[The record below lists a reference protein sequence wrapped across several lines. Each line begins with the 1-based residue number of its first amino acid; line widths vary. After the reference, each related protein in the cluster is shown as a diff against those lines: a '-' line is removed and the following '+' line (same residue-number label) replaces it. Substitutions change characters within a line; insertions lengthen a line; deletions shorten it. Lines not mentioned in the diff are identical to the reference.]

1 MPDFNNPQQDPG
13 MERRLLLVFAL
24 TFLVIILFQ
33 PLLKKYLPQT
43 AAPAPEKPTAVQP
56 ATPAVVASPPAP
68 QEAIPATGATRQAS
82 AEAETVI
89 ENNLYRVTLDNRG
102 GLVKSW
108 ILKTYYDEQGKP
120 LELVSK
126 AAAQFG
132 YPLSL
137 WTYDEAQRNKINSAL
152 YVLSTDHPAPGGKAG
167 DTLAAPAKITF
178 EYADQDV
185 AVRKTFSFDHT
196 YIVHLEISVVSKGS
210 QVTAF
215 PMWPAGFGDQSS
227 PSSYAGSR
235 IEHQLNDKTERL
247 DIKKVSGGATLQGP
261 FNWAGVVDQYFA
273 AVFLPDNIQNAAMVT
288 LRHQIEVPKDAKN
301 PKPQET
307 IKEDVL
313 GVGVGDL
320 QGPSVERLYV
330 GPKSL
335 GVLESVAVP
344 TLTGAPPDLRALI
357 NFGFFGIIARPLFLW
372 LKWTYGWVHNWGWA
386 IVLQTLIINVAL
398 LPLRVSSMKSAL
410 KMQKVAPQI
419 KAIQEKYKK
428 YSMRDPRKQ
437 EMNQEVSALYKA
449 EGVNPVG
456 GCLPMVI
463 QMPFLFA
470 YYSMLGAAL
479 DLRQA
484 HWLWI
489 HDLSSPDPWHL
500 LPIGIIIT
508 MLLTQ
513 RMTPQ
518 PGMDASQQKMMT
530 FMMPLMLGVISWN
543 LAAGL
548 CLYWSEGNLIAIA
561 QQAVMNRTSLGR
573 EMREIA
579 LKRARKKEK

>member
-1 MPDFNNPQQDPG
+1 LPDFNNPQNDPG

-33 PLLKKYLPQT
+33 PLLKKYMPQT
-43 AAPAPEKPTAVQP
+43 SMPAPETPAAQSSSQP
-56 ATPAVVASPPAP
+56 AAQPAAPVSAAAQVPLPAKGV
-68 QEAIPATGATRQAS
+68 TKQAA

-89 ENNLYRVTLDNRG
+89 ENDLYRVTFSNRG

-108 ILKTYYDEQGKP
+108 ILKTYFDEHGQP

-126 AAAQFG
+126 AAEKYG

-137 WTYDEAQRNKINSAL
+137 WTYDEAQRNKLNSAL
-152 YVLSTDHPAPGGKAG
+152 YVASQSGNVK
-167 DTLAAPAKITF
+167 APAELTF

-196 YIVHLEISVVSKGS
+196 YVVRVEASVDAKGS

-235 IEHQLNDKTERL
+235 IEHQYNDKTERL
-247 DIKKVSGGATLQGP
+247 DIKKISGGATLPGP

-273 AVFLPDNIQNAAMVT
+273 AVFLPEDVPNAAMVT
-288 LRHQIEVPKDAKN
+288 LRHQVDVPKNAKN
-301 PKPQET
+301 PNPQET

-313 GVGVGDL
+313 GVGVGNL
-320 QGPSVERLYV
+320 RGPSVERLYV

-335 GVLESVAVP
+335 GVLESVSVP

-357 NFGFFGIIARPLFLW
+357 NFGFFGVIARPLFLW
-372 LKWTYGWVHNWGWA
+372 LKWTYGWVQNWGWA
-386 IVLQTLIINVAL
+386 IVIQTLIINLAL

-437 EMNQEVSALYKA
+437 EMNKEIADLYKR
-449 EGVNPVG
+449 ENVNPAS
-456 GCLPMVI
+456 GCLPLLI
-463 QMPFLFA
+463 QMPFFIA
-470 YYSMLGAAL
+470 YYKVLSTAI

-489 HDLSSPDPWHL
+489 RDLSAADPYFILTALVVVSFW
-500 LPIGIIIT
+500 IT
-508 MLLTQ
+508 Q
-513 RMTPQ
+513 KMTPQ
-518 PGMDASQQKMMT
+518 AGMDPAQQRMMNI
-530 FMMPLMLGVISWN
+530 MMPLMMGFFFFRMP
-543 LAAGL
+543 AGL
-548 CLYWSEGNLIAIA
+548 NLYYALSNVIMILQTW
-561 QQAVMNRTSLGR
+561 VMNRTELGR

-579 LKRARKKEK
+579 AKRARKKDK

>member
-1 MPDFNNPQQDPG
+1 

-43 AAPAPEKPTAVQP
+43 PAPAPETPVAVQP
-56 ATPAVVASPPAP
+56 SAQPIAATTAAQTSAPAANASK
-68 QEAIPATGATRQAS
+68 QAS
-82 AEAETVI
+82 TEAETVV
-89 ENNLYRVTLDNRG
+89 ENELYRVTFTNRG
-102 GLVKSW
+102 GQVKSW
-108 ILKTYYDEQGKP
+108 ILKTYFDEHGKP
-120 LELVSK
+120 LELVSR
-126 AAAQFG
+126 AAEKHG

-137 WTYDEAQRNKINSAL
+137 WTYDETLRNKLNSAL
-152 YVLSTDHPAPGGKAG
+152 YLASSSGKV
-167 DTLAAPAKITF
+167 DAPAQITF
-178 EYADQDV
+178 EYADADV
-185 AVRKTFSFDHT
+185 SVRKTLSFDHT
-196 YIVHLEISVVSKGS
+196 YLVRVETSVVSRGS
-210 QVTAF
+210 EITAL

-227 PSSYAGSR
+227 LPSYAASR
-235 IEHQLNDKTERL
+235 IEHQYNDKTERL
-247 DIKKVSGGATLQGP
+247 DIKKISGGATLQGP

-273 AVFLPDNIQNAAMVT
+273 AVFLPEDIQNAAMVT
-288 LRHQIEVPKDAKN
+288 LRHQVDVPKDPRN
-301 PKPQET
+301 PNSGEM
-307 IKEDVL
+307 IKADVL
-313 GVGVGDL
+313 GVGVGNL
-320 QGPSVERLYV
+320 RGASVERLYV

-335 GVLESVAVP
+335 GILESVSVP
-344 TLTGAPPDLRALI
+344 TLTGAPPDLRGLI
-357 NFGFFGIIARPLFLW
+357 NFGFFGVIARPLFLW
-372 LKWTYGWVHNWGWA
+372 LKWTYGWIHNWGWA
-386 IVLQTLIINVAL
+386 IVIQTLIINLAL
-398 LPLRVSSMKSAL
+398 LPLRVASMKSAL

-489 HDLSSPDPWHL
+489 RDLSSPDPWHL

-518 PGMDASQQKMMT
+518 PGMDPSQQKMMT

>member
-1 MPDFNNPQQDPG
+1 

-33 PLLKKYLPQT
+33 PVLKKYFPSAVPGPET
-43 AAPAPEKPTAVQP
+43 PAAVQP
-56 ATPAVVASPPAP
+56 PSQPATSATPQIAV
-68 QEAIPATGATRQAS
+68 PATGVTKQAS
-82 AEAETVI
+82 AEAETVV
-89 ENNLYRVTLDNRG
+89 ENDLYQVTFSNRG

-108 ILKTYYDEQGKP
+108 ILKTYKDEHGNP

-126 AAAQFG
+126 AAENYG
-132 YPLSL
+132 YPMSL
-137 WTYDEAQRNKINSAL
+137 WTYDEAQRNKLNSAL
-152 YVLSTDHPAPGGKAG
+152 YVASDSGK
-167 DTLAAPAKITF
+167 LNAPAEVTF
-178 EYADQDV
+178 EYSDADV
-185 AVRKTFSFDHT
+185 SVRKTFSFDHT
-196 YIVHLEISVVSKGS
+196 YVVHVETSVVSKGS
-210 QVTAF
+210 NVTAL

-227 PSSYAGSR
+227 LSSYAASR
-235 IEHQLNDKTERL
+235 IEHQYGDKTERL
-247 DIKKVSGGATLQGP
+247 DIKKISGGATLQGP

-273 AVFLPDNIQNAAMVT
+273 AVFLPEDIQNAAMVT
-288 LRHQIEVPKDAKN
+288 LRHQVDVPKDPKN
-301 PKPQET
+301 PKPGET
-307 IKEDVL
+307 IKADIL
-313 GVGVGDL
+313 GVGVGNL
-320 QGPSVERLYV
+320 RGASIQRLYV

-335 GVLESVAVP
+335 GVLESVPVP
-344 TLTGAPPDLRALI
+344 TMAGAPPDLRGLI
-357 NFGFFGIIARPLFLW
+357 NFGFFGVIARPLFLW

-386 IVLQTLIINVAL
+386 IAIQTLIINLAL
-398 LPLRVSSMKSAL
+398 LPLRISSMKSAL

-484 HWLWI
+484 PWLWI
-489 HDLSSPDPWHL
+489 RDLSSPDPWHL

-518 PGMDASQQKMMT
+518 PGMDPSQQKMMT

-561 QQAVMNRTSLGR
+561 QQSVMNRTSLGR

-579 LKRARKKEK
+579 LKRARKKDK

>member
-1 MPDFNNPQQDPG
+1 

-33 PLLKKYLPQT
+33 PLLKKYFPQS
-43 AAPAPEKPTAVQP
+43 AAPAPEAPAAAQP
-56 ATPAVVASPPAP
+56 STQPGTPAATTRPVEVPA
-68 QEAIPATGATRQAS
+68 AGATKQAS
-82 AEAETVI
+82 AESETII
-89 ENNLYRVTLDNRG
+89 ENDLYRVTFTNRG
-102 GLVKSW
+102 GQVKSW
-108 ILKTYYDEQGKP
+108 ILKKYNDEHGHP

-126 AAAQFG
+126 AAEQHG
-132 YPLSL
+132 YPMSL
-137 WTYDEAQRNKINSAL
+137 WVYDETQRNKLNSAL
-152 YVLSTDHPAPGGKAG
+152 YVASNSGLQS
-167 DTLAAPAKITF
+167 APAQLTF
-178 EYADQDV
+178 EYAD
-185 AVRKTFSFDHT
+185 AETSVRKTFTFDHT
-196 YIVHLEISVVSKGS
+196 YVVHLETSVVSKGS

-227 PSSYAGSR
+227 PSSFAASR
-235 IEHQLNDKTERL
+235 IEHQFNDKTERL
-247 DIKKVSGGATLQGP
+247 DIKKISGGTTLPGP
-261 FNWAGVVDQYFA
+261 FSWAAVVDQYFA
-273 AVFLPDNIQNAAMVT
+273 AVFLPDDIQNVAMVT
-288 LRHQIEVPKDAKN
+288 LRHQIDVPRDYRN
-301 PKPQET
+301 PKPGET
-307 IKEDVL
+307 IKADVL
-313 GVGVGDL
+313 GVAVGDL
-320 QGPSVERLYV
+320 RGPSVGRLYV

-335 GVLESVAVP
+335 GILESVPVP
-344 TLTGAPPDLRALI
+344 TLAGVPQDLRGLI

-386 IVLQTLIINVAL
+386 IVIQTLIINLAL
-398 LPLRVSSMKSAL
+398 LPLRISSMKSAL

-484 HWLWI
+484 PWLWI
-489 HDLSSPDPWHL
+489 RDLSSPDPWHL

-518 PGMDASQQKMMT
+518 PGMDPSQQKMMT

-548 CLYWSEGNLIAIA
+548 CLYWSEGNLIALA
-561 QQAVMNRTSLGR
+561 QQSVMNRTSLGR

-579 LKRARKKEK
+579 LKRARKKDK

>member
-1 MPDFNNPQQDPG
+1 M
-13 MERRLLLVFAL
+13 LLVFAL

-33 PLLKKYLPQT
+33 PLLKKYLPQSAAT
-43 AAPAPEKPTAVQP
+43 APEVTQPTTPPVAAAAPQVSIP
-56 ATPAVVASPPAP
+56 VA
-68 QEAIPATGATRQAS
+68 GASKQAS
-82 AEAETVI
+82 AEAETVV
-89 ENNLYRVTLDNRG
+89 ENELYRVTFTNRG

-108 ILKTYYDEQGKP
+108 ILKTYFDEHGQP

-126 AAAQFG
+126 VAEKYG
-132 YPLSL
+132 YPMSL
-137 WTYDEAQRNKINSAL
+137 WTFDEAQRNKLNSAL
-152 YVLSTDHPAPGGKAG
+152 YVASDSGKLSAP
-167 DTLAAPAKITF
+167 TRLTF
-178 EYADQDV
+178 EYADPDV
-185 AVRKTFSFDHT
+185 TVRKTLSFDHT
-196 YIVHLEISVVSKGS
+196 YVVHIETSVVSKGS

-235 IEHQLNDKTERL
+235 IEHQYNDKIERL
-247 DIKKVSGGATLQGP
+247 DIKKISGGATVQGP

-273 AVFLPDNIQNAAMVT
+273 AVFLPDDIQNVAMVT
-288 LRHQIEVPKDAKN
+288 LRHQVEVPKDARN
-301 PKPQET
+301 PKPGET

-313 GVGVGDL
+313 GVAVGNL
-320 QGPSVERLYV
+320 GGPSVQRLYV

-335 GVLESVAVP
+335 GVLESVPVP

-357 NFGFFGIIARPLFLW
+357 NFGFFGVIARPLFLW

-386 IVLQTLIINVAL
+386 IVIQTLVINLAL

-456 GCLPMVI
+456 GCLPMII

-484 HWLWI
+484 PWLWI
-489 HDLSSPDPWHL
+489 RDLSSPDPWHL

-508 MLLTQ
+508 MLITQ

-518 PGMDASQQKMMT
+518 PGMDPSQQKMMT

-561 QQAVMNRTSLGR
+561 QQSVMNRTSLGR

-579 LKRARKKEK
+579 LKRARKKDK

>member
-1 MPDFNNPQQDPG
+1 

-33 PLLKKYLPQT
+33 PLMKKYLPQST
-43 AAPAPEKPTAVQP
+43 APAPEAPAAAQP
-56 ATPAVVASPPAP
+56 STQAAASLAA
-68 QEAIPATGATRQAS
+68 QVSIPATGASQQAS
-82 AEAETVI
+82 AEAETVV
-89 ENNLYRVTLDNRG
+89 ENDLYRVTFTNRG

-108 ILKTYYDEQGKP
+108 ILKTYFDERGNP

-126 AAAQFG
+126 AAENYG
-132 YPLSL
+132 YPMSL

-152 YVLSTDHPAPGGKAG
+152 YVASDSGK
-167 DTLAAPAKITF
+167 LNAPALVTF
-178 EYADQDV
+178 EYSDADV
-185 AVRKTFSFDHT
+185 SVRKTFSFDHT
-196 YIVHLEISVVSKGS
+196 YLVHLETSVVSKGS

-227 PSSYAGSR
+227 PSSYAASR
-235 IEHQLNDKTERL
+235 IEHQYNDKTERL
-247 DIKKVSGGATLQGP
+247 DIKKISGGATLPGP

-273 AVFLPDNIQNAAMVT
+273 AVFLPDDIQNAAMVT
-288 LRHQIEVPKDAKN
+288 LRHQVDVPRDARN
-301 PKPQET
+301 PKPGET
-307 IKEDVL
+307 TKADVL
-313 GVGVGDL
+313 GVGVGNL
-320 QGPSVERLYV
+320 RGASVERLYV

-335 GVLESVAVP
+335 GVLESVPVP
-344 TLTGAPPDLRALI
+344 TLAGAPPDLRGLI
-357 NFGFFGIIARPLFLW
+357 NFGFFGVIARPLFLW
-372 LKWTYGWVHNWGWA
+372 LKWTYGWIHNWGWA
-386 IVLQTLIINVAL
+386 IVIQTLVINLAL
-398 LPLRVSSMKSAL
+398 LPLRISSMKSAL

-484 HWLWI
+484 PWLWI
-489 HDLSSPDPWHL
+489 RDLSSPDPWHL

-518 PGMDASQQKMMT
+518 PGMDPSQQKMMT
-530 FMMPLMLGVISWN
+530 LMMPLMLGVISWN

-548 CLYWSEGNLIAIA
+548 CLYWSEGNLIALA
-561 QQAVMNRTSLGR
+561 QQSVMNRTSLGR

>member
-1 MPDFNNPQQDPG
+1 M
-13 MERRLLLVFAL
+13 LVFAL

-33 PLLKKYLPQT
+33 PLMKKYLPQST
-43 AAPAPEKPTAVQP
+43 APAPE
-56 ATPAVVASPPAP
+56 TPAAAQPSTQAATSLAP
-68 QEAIPATGATRQAS
+68 QVSLPATGASQQAS
-82 AEAETVI
+82 AEAETIV
-89 ENNLYRVTLDNRG
+89 ENDLYRVTFTNRG

-108 ILKTYYDEQGKP
+108 ILKTYFDERGNP

-126 AAAQFG
+126 AAENYG
-132 YPLSL
+132 YPMSL

-152 YVLSTDHPAPGGKAG
+152 YVASDSGK
-167 DTLAAPAKITF
+167 LNAPALVTF
-178 EYADQDV
+178 EYSDADV
-185 AVRKTFSFDHT
+185 SVRKTLSFDHT
-196 YIVHLEISVVSKGS
+196 YLVHLETSVVSKGS

-227 PSSYAGSR
+227 PSSYAASR
-235 IEHQLNDKTERL
+235 IEHQYNDKTERL
-247 DIKKVSGGATLQGP
+247 DIKKISGGATLPGP

-273 AVFLPDNIQNAAMVT
+273 AVFLPDDIQNAALVT
-288 LRHQIEVPKDAKN
+288 LRHQVDVPRDARN
-301 PKPQET
+301 PKPGET
-307 IKEDVL
+307 IKADVL
-313 GVGVGDL
+313 GVGVGNL
-320 QGPSVERLYV
+320 RGASVERLYV

-335 GVLESVAVP
+335 GVLESVPVP
-344 TLTGAPPDLRALI
+344 TLAGAPPDLRGLI
-357 NFGFFGIIARPLFLW
+357 NFGFFGVIARPLFLW
-372 LKWTYGWVHNWGWA
+372 LKWTYGWIHNWGWA
-386 IVLQTLIINVAL
+386 IVIQTLVINLAL
-398 LPLRVSSMKSAL
+398 LPLRISSMKSAL

-456 GCLPMVI
+456 GCLPMII

-484 HWLWI
+484 PWLWI
-489 HDLSSPDPWHL
+489 RDLSSPDPWHL

-518 PGMDASQQKMMT
+518 PGMDPSQQKMMT
-530 FMMPLMLGVISWN
+530 LMMPLMLGVISWN

-548 CLYWSEGNLIAIA
+548 CLYWSEGNLIALA
-561 QQAVMNRTSLGR
+561 QQSVMNRTSLGR

>member
-1 MPDFNNPQQDPG
+1 

-33 PLLKKYLPQT
+33 PVLKKYFPSAVPSPET
-43 AAPAPEKPTAVQP
+43 PAAVQP
-56 ATPAVVASPPAP
+56 PSQPAATSTPQIAV
-68 QEAIPATGATRQAS
+68 PATGVTKQAS
-82 AEAETVI
+82 AEAETVV
-89 ENNLYRVTLDNRG
+89 ENDLYRVTFTNRG

-108 ILKTYYDEQGKP
+108 ILKTYKDEHGNP

-126 AAAQFG
+126 AAESYG
-132 YPLSL
+132 YPMSL
-137 WTYDEAQRNKINSAL
+137 WTYDETQRNKLNSAL
-152 YVLSTDHPAPGGKAG
+152 YVASDSGKL
-167 DTLAAPAKITF
+167 TAPAKVTF
-178 EYADQDV
+178 EYSDADV
-185 AVRKTFSFDHT
+185 SVSKTFSFDHT
-196 YIVHLEISVVSKGS
+196 YVVHLETSVVSKGS
-210 QVTAF
+210 QVSAL

-227 PSSYAGSR
+227 LSSYAASR
-235 IEHQLNDKTERL
+235 IEHQYGDKTERL
-247 DIKKVSGGATLQGP
+247 DIKKISGGATLQGP

-273 AVFLPDNIQNAAMVT
+273 AVFLPEDIQNAAMVT
-288 LRHQIEVPKDAKN
+288 LRHQVDVPKDPRN
-301 PKPQET
+301 PKPGET
-307 IKEDVL
+307 VKADVL
-313 GVGVGDL
+313 GVGVGNL
-320 QGPSVERLYV
+320 RGASVQRLYV

-335 GVLESVAVP
+335 GVLESVPVP
-344 TLTGAPPDLRALI
+344 TMAGAPPDLRGLI
-357 NFGFFGIIARPLFLW
+357 NFGFFGVIARPLFLW

-386 IVLQTLIINVAL
+386 IAIQTLIINLAL
-398 LPLRVSSMKSAL
+398 LPLRISSMKSAL

-484 HWLWI
+484 PWLWI
-489 HDLSSPDPWHL
+489 RDLSSPDPWHL

-518 PGMDASQQKMMT
+518 PGMDPSQQKMMT

-561 QQAVMNRTSLGR
+561 QQSVMNRTSLGR

-579 LKRARKKEK
+579 LKRARKKDK

>member
-1 MPDFNNPQQDPG
+1 

-33 PLLKKYLPQT
+33 PLLKKYLPQPST
-43 AAPAPEKPTAVQP
+43 PPVQTQAPTQ
-56 ATPAVVASPPAP
+56 SPPQAAAMQP
-68 QEAIPATGATRQAS
+68 QVAVPAAGSKAAADET
-82 AEAETVI
+82 ETVV
-89 ENNLYRVTLDNRG
+89 ENDFYRITFTNRG
-102 GLVKSW
+102 ALVKSW
-108 ILKTYYDEQGKP
+108 ILKKYDDDQGKP

-126 AAAQFG
+126 AAAKFG

-137 WTYDEAQRNKINSAL
+137 WTYDEGQRNRINSAL
-152 YVLSTDHPAPGGKAG
+152 FVASNSGSLHAPTDV
-167 DTLAAPAKITF
+167 TF

-185 AVRKTFSFDHT
+185 AVRKTFSFDDSYVIH
-196 YIVHLEISVVSKGS
+196 VDASVVAKGS
-210 QVTAF
+210 PVTAF
-215 PMWPAGFGDQSS
+215 PIWPAGFGDQQS
-227 PSSYAGSR
+227 PASYAASR
-235 IEHQLNDKTERL
+235 IEHQYNDKTERL
-247 DIKKVSGGATLQGP
+247 DIKKISGGATLPGP

-273 AVFLPDNIQNAAMVT
+273 AVFLPDDPQNVAAVT
-288 LRHQIEVPKDAKN
+288 LRNPVDIPKDWRNPN
-301 PKPQET
+301 PKET
-307 IKEDVL
+307 IKADVL
-313 GVGVGDL
+313 GVAVGDL
-320 QGPSVERLYV
+320 RGPSTERLYV

-335 GVLESVAVP
+335 GVLEPVPVP
-344 TLTGAPPDLRALI
+344 TIVGAPQDLRSLV
-357 NFGFFGIIARPLFLW
+357 NFGFFGVIARPLFLW
-372 LKWTYGWVHNWGWA
+372 LKWTYEKVVHNWGWA
-386 IVLQTLIINVAL
+386 IVIQTLIINLAL
-398 LPLRVSSMKSAL
+398 LPLRISSMKSAL

-456 GCLPMVI
+456 GCLPMII

-479 DLRQA
+479 DLRHA

-489 HDLSSPDPWHL
+489 KDLSSPDPWHI
-500 LPIGIIIT
+500 LPVGIIIT

-518 PGMDASQQKMMT
+518 PGMDPSQQKMMT
-530 FMMPLMLGVISWN
+530 LMMPLMLGVISWN

-548 CLYWSEGNLIAIA
+548 CLYWSEGNLIAIV
-561 QQAVMNRTSLGR
+561 QQAIMNRTSLGR

>member
-1 MPDFNNPQQDPG
+1 M
-13 MERRLLLVFAL
+13 LVFAL

-43 AAPAPEKPTAVQP
+43 AAPAPETPAATQPSTQAAAPRTAV
-56 ATPAVVASPPAP
+56 PP
-68 QEAIPATGATRQAS
+68 IPIPGGSKQAS
-82 AEAETVI
+82 AEADTVI
-89 ENNLYRVTLDNRG
+89 ENDLYRVTFTNRG

-108 ILKTYYDEQGKP
+108 ILKKYFDEHGKP
-120 LELVSK
+120 LELVSR
-126 AAAQFG
+126 AAEQYG

-137 WTYDEAQRNKINSAL
+137 WTYDETQRNKLNSAL
-152 YVLSTDHPAPGGKAG
+152 YVASQPGNV
-167 DTLAAPAKITF
+167 TAPAQLTF
-178 EYADQDV
+178 EYADPDV
-185 AVRKTFSFDHT
+185 SVRKTLSFDHT
-196 YIVHLEISVVSKGS
+196 YVVHLETSVVSKGTR
-210 QVTAF
+210 VTAF
-215 PMWPAGFGDQSS
+215 PMWAAGFGDQSS
-227 PSSYAGSR
+227 LPSYAASR
-235 IEHQLNDKTERL
+235 IEHQYNDKTERL
-247 DIKKVSGGATLQGP
+247 DIKKISGGATLSGP

-273 AVFLPDNIQNAAMVT
+273 AVFLPDDIQDVAMVT
-288 LRHQIEVPKDAKN
+288 LRHQVDVPKDPRN
-301 PKPQET
+301 PKPGET
-307 IKEDVL
+307 IKADIL
-313 GVGVGDL
+313 GVAVGNL
-320 QGPSVERLYV
+320 RGPSVERLYV

-335 GVLESVAVP
+335 GVLESVSVP
-344 TLTGAPPDLRALI
+344 SLAGAPPDLRGLI
-357 NFGFFGIIARPLFLW
+357 NFGFFGVIARPLFLW
-372 LKWTYGWVHNWGWA
+372 LKWTYGWIHNWGWA
-386 IVLQTLIINVAL
+386 IVIQTLIINLAL
-398 LPLRVSSMKSAL
+398 LPLRISSMKSAL

-484 HWLWI
+484 PWLWI
-489 HDLSSPDPWHL
+489 RDLSSPDPWHL

-518 PGMDASQQKMMT
+518 PGMDPSQQKMMT
-530 FMMPLMLGVISWN
+530 LMMPLMLGVISWN

-548 CLYWSEGNLIAIA
+548 CLYWSEGNLIALA
-561 QQAVMNRTSLGR
+561 QQSIMNRTSLGR

-579 LKRARKKEK
+579 QKRARKKEK

>member
-1 MPDFNNPQQDPG
+1 

-33 PLLKKYLPQT
+33 PLMKKYLPQST
-43 AAPAPEKPTAVQP
+43 APAPEA
-56 ATPAVVASPPAP
+56 PAP
-68 QEAIPATGATRQAS
+68 AQPSTQAAASLAAQVSVPATGASKQAS
-82 AEAETVI
+82 AEAETVV
-89 ENNLYRVTLDNRG
+89 ENDLYRVTFTNRG

-108 ILKTYYDEQGKP
+108 ILKTYFDERGNP

-126 AAAQFG
+126 AAENYG
-132 YPLSL
+132 YPMSL
-137 WTYDEAQRNKINSAL
+137 WTYDEAQRNKIDSAL
-152 YVLSTDHPAPGGKAG
+152 YVASDSGK
-167 DTLAAPAKITF
+167 LNAPALVTF
-178 EYADQDV
+178 EYSDADV
-185 AVRKTFSFDHT
+185 SVRKTFSFDHT
-196 YIVHLEISVVSKGS
+196 YLVHLETSVVSKGS

-227 PSSYAGSR
+227 PSSYASSR
-235 IEHQLNDKTERL
+235 IEHQYNDKTERL
-247 DIKKVSGGATLQGP
+247 DIKKISGGATLPGP

-273 AVFLPDNIQNAAMVT
+273 AVFLPDDIQNAAMVT
-288 LRHQIEVPKDAKN
+288 LRHQVDVPRDARN
-301 PKPQET
+301 PKPGET
-307 IKEDVL
+307 TKADVL
-313 GVGVGDL
+313 GVGVGNL
-320 QGPSVERLYV
+320 RGVSVERLYV

-335 GVLESVAVP
+335 GVLESVPVP
-344 TLTGAPPDLRALI
+344 TLAGAPPDLRGLI
-357 NFGFFGIIARPLFLW
+357 NFGFFGVIARPLFLW
-372 LKWTYGWVHNWGWA
+372 LKWTYGWIHNWGWA
-386 IVLQTLIINVAL
+386 IVIQTLVINLAL
-398 LPLRVSSMKSAL
+398 LPLRISSMKSAL

-484 HWLWI
+484 PWLWI
-489 HDLSSPDPWHL
+489 RDLSSPDPWHL

-518 PGMDASQQKMMT
+518 PGMDPSQQKMMT

-548 CLYWSEGNLIAIA
+548 CLYWSEGNLIALA
-561 QQAVMNRTSLGR
+561 QQSVMNRTSLGR

>member
-1 MPDFNNPQQDPG
+1 

-33 PLLKKYLPQT
+33 PLLKKYLPQS
-43 AAPAPEKPTAVQP
+43 AAPAPVTPAAVQP
-56 ATPAVVASPPAP
+56 AVQLVAPAGPQLPVPA
-68 QEAIPATGATRQAS
+68 
-82 AEAETVI
+82 AEATKQAAAETETIV
-89 ENNLYRVTLDNRG
+89 ENELYRVVFTNRG
-102 GLVKSW
+102 GQVKSW
-108 ILKTYYDEQGKP
+108 ILKTYKDEHGNP
-120 LELVSK
+120 LELVSN
-126 AAAQFG
+126 AAQTYG
-132 YPLSL
+132 YPMSL
-137 WTYDEAQRNKINSAL
+137 WTYDESQRNKLNSAL
-152 YVLSTDHPAPGGKAG
+152 YVASDSGKL
-167 DTLAAPAKITF
+167 DAPAQITF
-178 EYADQDV
+178 EYSDADV
-185 AVRKTFSFDHT
+185 SVRKTLSFDHT
-196 YIVHLEISVVSKGS
+196 YVVHLETSVVSKGS

-227 PSSYAGSR
+227 PSSYAASR
-235 IEHQLNDKTERL
+235 IEHQFNDKTERL
-247 DIKKVSGGATLQGP
+247 DIKKISGGATLPGP

-273 AVFLPDNIQNAAMVT
+273 AVFLPDDIENVAMVT
-288 LRHQIEVPKDAKN
+288 QRHQVDVPRDARN
-301 PKPQET
+301 PKPGET
-307 IKEDVL
+307 IKADVL
-313 GVGVGDL
+313 GVAVGSLRGTTD
-320 QGPSVERLYV
+320 QRLYV

-344 TLTGAPPDLRALI
+344 TLIGAPQDLRGLI
-357 NFGFFGIIARPLFLW
+357 NFGFFGVIARPLFLW
-372 LKWTYGWVHNWGWA
+372 LKWTYGWIHNWGWA
-386 IVLQTLIINVAL
+386 IVIQTLIINLAL
-398 LPLRVSSMKSAL
+398 LPLRISSMKSAL

-484 HWLWI
+484 PWLWI
-489 HDLSSPDPWHL
+489 RDLSSPDPWHL

-518 PGMDASQQKMMT
+518 PGMDPSQQKMMT
-530 FMMPLMLGVISWN
+530 LMMPLMLGVISWN

-548 CLYWSEGNLIAIA
+548 CLYWSEGNLIALA
-561 QQAVMNRTSLGR
+561 QQSIMNRTSLGR

>member
-1 MPDFNNPQQDPG
+1 

-33 PLLKKYLPQT
+33 PLLKKYLPQS
-43 AAPAPEKPTAVQP
+43 AVPAPE
-56 ATPAVVASPPAP
+56 PPAAAQPSAQTAASSVP
-68 QEAIPATGATRQAS
+68 QASVAVTGVGKQAS
-82 AEAETVI
+82 AEAETVV
-89 ENNLYRVTLDNRG
+89 ENELYRVTFTNRG

-108 ILKTYYDEQGKP
+108 VLKTYFDEHGKP
-120 LELVSK
+120 LELVSN
-126 AAAQFG
+126 AAQNYG
-132 YPLSL
+132 YPMSL

-152 YVLSTDHPAPGGKAG
+152 YVLASDHPVNVERIGGVL
-167 DTLAAPAKITF
+167 TAPAELTF

-185 AVRKTFSFDHT
+185 AVRKTFGFDHT
-196 YIVHLEISVVSKGS
+196 YLVHLETSVISKGS
-210 QVTAF
+210 QVTAL

-227 PSSYAGSR
+227 PSSYAASR
-235 IEHQLNDKTERL
+235 IEHQYNDKTERL
-247 DIKKVSGGATLQGP
+247 DIKKISGGATVQGP

-273 AVFLPDNIQNAAMVT
+273 AVFLPDDIQNAAMVT
-288 LRHQIEVPKDAKN
+288 LRHQVDVPRDARS
-301 PKPQET
+301 PKPGET
-307 IKEDVL
+307 IKADVL
-313 GVGVGDL
+313 GVGVGSL
-320 QGPSVERLYV
+320 RGPSVERLYV

-344 TLTGAPPDLRALI
+344 TLTGAPPDLRGLI
-357 NFGFFGIIARPLFLW
+357 NFGFFGVIARPLFLW
-372 LKWTYGWVHNWGWA
+372 LKWTYGWIHNWGWA
-386 IVLQTLIINVAL
+386 IAIQTLIINLAL
-398 LPLRVSSMKSAL
+398 LPLRISSMKSAL

-484 HWLWI
+484 PWLWI
-489 HDLSSPDPWHL
+489 RDLSSPDPWHL

-518 PGMDASQQKMMT
+518 PGMDPSQQKMMT

-548 CLYWSEGNLIAIA
+548 CLYWSEGNLIALA
-561 QQAVMNRTSLGR
+561 QQSVMNRTSLGR